1 MRRQQKTRTR
11 KFLAFLAAVALLTL
25 TGCGAASGNS
35 AAEGAVSAQS
45 ADSRSSFGNEMAAQ
59 DISVTG
65 ETMGEAGSNAGL
77 GDNGQIQAYQGERK
91 LIRRVNMDLETKE
104 FDQVISSLE
113 NEVSALG
120 GYIESMN
127 TYNGSSYTSHRETR
141 YADMTVRVPQ
151 ELLDGFL
158 ETVSGLSNVTWRSDN
173 VEDVTLEYVDMESRR
188 NALVTEQDRLLELL
202 EQAQTVEDI
211 ITIESRLSEVRYEIE
226 SMESQLRTYDNL
238 VDYSTVYLN
247 ISEVEIFTPT
257 QEESIWER
265 ISGGFMDSL
274 ENIGKGFQEF
284 FVGFLINLPYLLV
297 AGIFAAA
304 VIVIVLKCS
313 KKQTVTREGTKK
325 RGTEEKK

>member
-25 TGCGAASGNS
+25 TGCGAVSGNS

-158 ETVSGLSNVTWRSDN
+158 ETVSGLSNVTRRSDN

-313 KKQTVTREGTKK
+313 KKQTVTRESTKK